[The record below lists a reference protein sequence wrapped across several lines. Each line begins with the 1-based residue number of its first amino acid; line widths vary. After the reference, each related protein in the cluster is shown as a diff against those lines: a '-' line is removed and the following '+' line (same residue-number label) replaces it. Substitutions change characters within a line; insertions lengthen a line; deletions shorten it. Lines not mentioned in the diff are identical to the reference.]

1 MRPIPAL
8 LALLFLGQSGC
19 GDIASQNAARTYAK
33 VGSAVTASERANYER
48 APAYAPDAEMNSPAM
63 MAGGMMGGRFSSE
76 PLPQDA
82 PPVDAGIDRK
92 IIYDATIELLVED
105 LDPAADRL
113 ITLVESN
120 NAYIAEEEVAGS
132 PGAKRTGR
140 WKLRVPV
147 DRFEDFVRGVIGLGE
162 LVRNQRTSQDVTTDF
177 YDIEA
182 QIRNKK
188 VEEETI
194 LKILEERSGKLEDVL
209 KVQVELSRVRGEIE
223 RFEGRLRVLDNLSSL
238 ATVNLSLREREDYAP
253 PAPVVPDYQTRLAR
267 TWSASL
273 TEIRTSAEA
282 FGLWAVNLAPKLPF
296 YLIGFLAIFLVG
308 RFAWRRLVRAWPR
321 IWELARRPIRAP
333 REST

>member
-1 MRPIPAL
+1 MRPIPAF
-8 LALLFLGQSGC
+8 LALLFLCQSGC
-19 GDIASQNAARTYAK
+19 GDASLQSEARSAAQNFE
-33 VGSAVTASERANYER
+33 SAVTVRERGNLKQAQ
-48 APAYAPDAEMNSPAM
+48 AYAPAAEMASPEM
-63 MAGGMMGGRFSSE
+63 MGMMGGRAGSE

-82 PPVDAGIDRK
+82 PPVDADISRK
-92 IIYDATIELLVED
+92 IIYDATIELLIED

-113 ITLVESN
+113 VALVESN
-120 NAYIAEEEVAGS
+120 NAYIAEEEIAGS

-147 DRFEDFVRGVIGLGE
+147 DRFEDFVRGVIGIGE
-162 LVRNQRTSQDVTTDF
+162 LVRNQRTSQDVTEQF
-177 YDIEA
+177 YDMEA

-194 LKILEERSGKLEDVL
+194 LKILEERSGALEDVL

-223 RFEGRLRVLDNLSSL
+223 RLEGRIRVLENLSSL

-253 PAPVVPDYQTRLAR
+253 PAPVVADFPTRIAR
-267 TWSASL
+267 AWSASI
-273 TEIRTSAEA
+273 TELKIAGENLVVSIAA
-282 FGLWAVNLAPKLPF
+282 FLPKLPF
-296 YLIGFLAIFLVG
+296 YLVGVVVLFLVG

-321 IWELARRPIRAP
+321 IWELARRPISTP